1 MIKESVGCTLP
12 WQALSHASCNS
23 ALEHWNEN
31 RANYE
36 RQEMTLYIKEPE
48 IIVRFLKYQDTHCI
62 MATITVD
69 IVWRIVEE
77 KQVIFFLWCL
87 IQEEKGSQF
96 KMLHRPW
103 TAQNWLRKERKQLYL
118 HMAQILLFILWD
130 WHSLLLNLPLC
141 WHRNSLK
148 TQWNTSKEKDFIKQ
162 YLSLCNHGNNA
173 FFLYVMPHR
182 HVIKCL
188 EAY

>member
-77 KQVIFFLWCL
+77 KQAIFFLWCL

-103 TAQNWLRKERKQLYL
+103 L
-118 HMAQILLFILWD
+118 HRTGWGRNGNSSTFT
-130 WHSLLLNLPLC
+130 
-141 WHRNSLK
+141 WHRFFYSFFETGTACFWTCLFTDIEILSRPSEILPNKRISL
-148 TQWNTSKEKDFIKQ
+148 NNI
-162 YLSLCNHGNNA
+162 YLCVIMATMLSSYTLC
-173 FFLYVMPHR
+173 LIDMS
-182 HVIKCL
+182 
-188 EAY
+188 